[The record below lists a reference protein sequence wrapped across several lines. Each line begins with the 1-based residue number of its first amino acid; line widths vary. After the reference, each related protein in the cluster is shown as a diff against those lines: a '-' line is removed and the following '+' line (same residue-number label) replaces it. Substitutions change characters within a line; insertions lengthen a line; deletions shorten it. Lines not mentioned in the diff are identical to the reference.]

1 MNNTIAKRRIVFS
14 FVIDED
20 PNNPIDPNELANAII
35 DQSDYINLPR
45 YIMDIEYVDNETIEK
60 GDDEKLINKS
70 WNWT

>member
-1 MNNTIAKRRIVFS
+1 MNNTLTKRRIVFS